1 VKSQLRLPFIAFV
14 VCGSMAIFSI
24 GQLQA
29 QVPPDQAADMLLGS
43 ARKAYNERNYPFAAD
58 RFREFLQKFG
68 GNANAPAAR
77 YGLALTLIE
86 MPERKYTEAADQLQ
100 QIAGNKNL
108 PEYPFVLYYL
118 GLCKRA
124 AGINELAQALANP
137 NEANQ
142 RRDAAKQRFTEAE
155 QSFANAAQAFWAKVK
170 IEADAKQPP
179 IEMEW
184 YCRSV
189 CDQAEM
195 ELRLLKIKEARDA
208 AVVFRNDPTLAKS
221 RYFRLGQYY
230 FGYASFLL
238 HDYAA
243 AARSLN
249 RQDMFADAVFGTHA
263 RYLMGRIHQ
272 HDGELA
278 EAAAAYDAVWNDYNK
293 QKAAAVEA
301 LKRPDTFRDNP
312 EEKTR
317 LEVLTKT
324 VPDHVQSALFDAATL
339 QYDGGKYGD
348 AIARFG
354 EFAKQFP
361 NSSRL
366 PEAQLHVGFCQVQM
380 KQYGDAINTLTPLP
394 QKYPNLADQA
404 LLWLAKAQALNF
416 DPNNPQAKVTALNT
430 AIQTLKQA
438 ADRAG
443 QMVNADPDAKFRR
456 GEILLELADTQL
468 TANQNREAIGVY
480 EQIINEK
487 VLPDR
492 AEEIAQR
499 LASAYHLV
507 GDFAK
512 SDQICDRFL
521 QEFPQ
526 SPLRPKVYF
535 RKAEN
540 AYFIAINASKNPNLP
555 NRAQEMAKLFDEAGK
570 RFQFV
575 IDKFPEFERIS
586 LARYSLAMA
595 MIQKGEHEK
604 AVSVLEA
611 IPAPDRT
618 GELALTPYI
627 LADCLIRLT
636 PLKAEDAVAAGKVQ
650 EQLQAAAQLLDSFVG
665 SNAQA
670 PEAPDALLKLGY
682 CQQRLAVILAAPP
695 EKQAA
700 IQAGRV
706 AYEKLQQQYPKAPQ
720 AQQAVFER
728 AKCLLLAGD
737 RGGAMNEMRRFLQ
750 PPLQDSTVA
759 PMAVIRLA
767 TLLREQNQSAEAA
780 KVLDEC
786 RKKHE
791 QALSNDKERSSWVS
805 LLRYHHSV
813 ALLESGKPG
822 EAQGLLDQVVQAPD
836 KPIAAEAAL
845 RSGQCRVQEAK
856 QKLDAARQ
864 RLGMPN
870 LKPEEKNA
878 AQKSYDDAVS
888 AVRNAGQY
896 LEQQSE
902 GFKQALP
909 NAESRARMLYDA
921 AWVYRSLADMEI
933 AAVRDRMQQE
943 QQKKL
948 VDEAQ
953 KKLPAGSP
961 PLRIPLPEI
970 ARPTIPLQPSE
981 DKARSVYRSLIKSFE
996 ELPLVLDARF
1006 ELAEMLAERAEF
1018 DATVAILKEALDK
1031 EPPQE
1036 LTDRIRLRLGDCL
1049 MAKKDFKGALAQFD
1063 SVTDVKSPSFP
1074 QANYRAGE
1082 CLIDQTDFAKAATRL
1097 AMFRDKGE
1105 FQNIPGLSDRALLRL
1120 GYALGKANQWDP
1132 SRQANELLT
1141 QRFGNSP
1148 WIHEARYGIGWARQ
1162 NQKQYDEAVNAYQQ
1176 VANAVTTDL
1185 AAKAFLQIGL
1195 CRLEQKRYAEAASA
1209 LLIVPTTFDFPE
1221 LNAAA
1226 LCEAARCYLEMK
1238 NHEQA
1243 ERLLQKVLKDHAES
1257 EWAKVAKERLEAL
1270 KKG

>member
-1 VKSQLRLPFIAFV
+1 LALFAFV
-14 VCGSMAIFSI
+14 GLLALFITE
-24 GQLQA
+24 QADA
-29 QVPPDQAADMLLGS
+29 QVPPEQAADMLLGS

-68 GNANAPAAR
+68 GHANAPAAR
-77 YGLALTLIE
+77 YGLSLTLIE
-86 MPERKYTEAADQLQ
+86 MPERKYAEAAEQLQ

-108 PEYPFVLYYL
+108 PEHPFVLYYL

-124 AGINELAQALANP
+124 AGISELAQAQAKP
-137 NEANQ
+137 NEVNQ
-142 RRDAAKQRFTEAE
+142 RRDAAKQRFAEAE
-155 QSFANAAQAFWAKVK
+155 QNFAAAAQAFWAKVK
-170 IEADAKQPP
+170 IEPDAKQPP
-179 IEMEW
+179 VEMEW
-184 YCRSV
+184 YCRAV

-208 AVVFRNDPTLAKS
+208 AAVFRNDPTLAKS

-243 AARSLN
+243 AARALN
-249 RQDMFADAVFGTHA
+249 RQDMFGDAVFGTHA

-293 QKAAAVEA
+293 QKAAAIEA
-301 LKRPDTFRDNP
+301 LKRPDQFRDNP
-312 EEKTR
+312 EEKAR
-317 LEVLTKT
+317 LEVLVKT
-324 VPDHVQSALFDAATL
+324 TPEHVMSALFDAATL

-361 NSSRL
+361 TSSRL

-404 LLWLAKAQALNF
+404 LLWLAKAQAQNF
-416 DPNNPQAKVTALNT
+416 DPNNAQAKVTALNT
-430 AIQTLKQA
+430 SIQTLKQA

-468 TANQNREAIGVY
+468 TVNQNREAIAVY
-480 EQIINEK
+480 EQIINDK

-492 AEEIAQR
+492 LEEVTQR

-512 SDQICDRFL
+512 SDQMCDKFL
-521 QEFPQ
+521 QEYSQ

-540 AYFIAINASKNPNLP
+540 AYFTAITASKNPNLP
-555 NRAQEMAKLFDEAGK
+555 NRAQELAKLFDEAGK

-575 IDKFPEFERIS
+575 IDKFPEFERINV
-586 LARYSLAMA
+586 ARYSLAMTC
-595 MIQKGEHEK
+595 IQKGEHEK

-611 IPAPDRT
+611 IAAPDRT
-618 GELALTPYI
+618 GELALAPYI

-665 SNAQA
+665 GNAQA

-700 IQAGRV
+700 IQAARV

-720 AQQAVFER
+720 AAQAVFER

-750 PPLQDSTVA
+750 PPLQDSAVA

-767 TLLREQNQSAEAA
+767 ALLREQNQSAEAA
-780 KVLDEC
+780 KVLDDC

-791 QALSNDKERSSWVS
+791 PALANDKERTSWVS
-805 LLRYHHSV
+805 LLRYHHGV
-813 ALLESGKPG
+813 ALLESGKPA
-822 EAQGLLDQVVQAPD
+822 EAQGLLDQVVQGSD

-845 RSGQCRVQEAK
+845 RGGQCRVQEAK
-856 QKLDAARQ
+856 QKLEAARQ
-864 RLGMPN
+864 RLATPN
-870 LKPEEKNA
+870 LKPEEKTA
-878 AQKSYDDAVS
+878 AQKNYDDAVNG
-888 AVRNAGQY
+888 VRGAGQY

-902 GFKQALP
+902 AFKQALP
-909 NAESRARMLYDA
+909 NSEARARMLYDA
-921 AWVYRSLADMEI
+921 AWVYRILAEKEI
-933 AAVRDRMQQE
+933 AAVHEKMQQE

-948 VDEAQ
+948 TDEAM
-953 KKLPAGSP
+953 KKLPANSP
-961 PLRIPLPEI
+961 PPRIPLPEI
-970 ARPTIPLQPSE
+970 ARSAIPLQPSE
-981 DKARSVYRSLIKSFE
+981 DKARNVYKSLIASFQE
-996 ELPLVLDARF
+996 VPLATDARF
-1006 ELAEMLAERAEF
+1006 ELAEMMAERAEF
-1018 DATVAILKEALDK
+1018 DPAVAILKEALDK

-1049 MAKKDFKGALAQFD
+1049 MAKKDFKAALAQFD
-1063 SVTDVKSPSFP
+1063 SIIDAKSPSFA

-1082 CLIDQTDFAKAATRL
+1082 CLIDQNDFPKAALRL

-1105 FQNIPGLSDRALLRL
+1105 LQNISGLSDRALLRL
-1120 GYALGKANQWDP
+1120 GYALGKASQWDA
-1132 SRQANELLT
+1132 SRQAYEVLT
-1141 QRFGNSP
+1141 QRFGNSL

-1195 CRLEQKRYAEAASA
+1195 CRLEQKRYADAASA

-1226 LCEAARCYLEMK
+1226 LCEAARCYLELK

-1243 ERLLQKVLKDHAES
+1243 ERLLQKVIREHAES